1 MPTLKDRVE
10 NGSVPI
16 ILTAKNAKRTPG
28 LRHGFKPIHAKNR
41 GLEICDFI
49 S

>member
-1 MPTLKDRVE
+1 MQD
-10 NGSVPI
+10 
-16 ILTAKNAKRTPG
+16 ANAKRTPG
-28 LRHGFKPIHAKNR
+28 LRHSFKPIHAKNR